1 MDIYGF
7 EIFDH
12 NGFEQLCINFVNEK
26 LQQIFI
32 ELTLKSEQE
41 EYQREGIRWTP
52 IQYFD
57 NKIICD
63 LIEEM
68 RPPGF
73 FAVMDD
79 VCKQAN
85 AMDADQVDDQ
95 IKRKCVSVLQPTYPQ
110 YISDAGRAF
119 RIQHYAGEVYYRA
132 LIYKFFNI
140 FCIQNGYEKTLCMKV
155 KDFSRKIVTPL
166 AQTSS
171 R

>member
-1 MDIYGF
+1 M
-7 EIFDH
+7 
-12 NGFEQLCINFVNEK
+12 NEK

-132 LIYKFFNI
+132 LIYKYFNI
-140 FCIQNGYEKTLCMKV
+140 FFVLKTGIK
-155 KDFSRKIVTPL
+155 
-166 AQTSS
+166 
-171 R
+171 